1 MSEGQGWTL
10 IARVSNKDKKENWRP
25 GSSWWNDTKEDEGE
39 TTNPLDDMD
48 MISPA
53 FRLVDGNTF
62 MITRSDDPHTALL
75 QTTADC
81 LGEQTFRDKIQTT
94 HDGRFEKNRCKRSCK
109 VTYGGNYENTEG
121 FQQASNSDC
130 SQSSQIYLQ
139 SHDEIGFWC
148 QYKNLNM
155 AVMMIGAGGDGCSGA
170 DHGIGIR
177 HKKAATGRHAQQAD
191 IKDFGDKADRQQSIT
206 DYSLN
211 LWVC

>member
-1 MSEGQGWTL
+1 
-10 IARVSNKDKKENWRP
+10 
-25 GSSWWNDTKEDEGE
+25 
-39 TTNPLDDMD
+39 MD

-81 LGEQTFRDKIQTT
+81 LGEQTFRDKIQTS
-94 HDGRFEKNRCKRSCK
+94 HDGRFEKNHCKRSCK

-130 SQSSQIYLQ
+130 SQSGQINLQ

-148 QYKNLNM
+148 QYRNLSMANM

-177 HKKAATGRHAQQAD
+177 RRKAATGGHAQQAD
-191 IKDFGDKADRQQSIT
+191 IKDFGDRADGQQSIT
-206 DYSLN
+206 NYSLN